1 MKWSCY
7 VKEILDI
14 VNKGLVNT
22 LSHITGGGIVEN
34 LPRSIPDNLSADIFL
49 DKLKTQTIFSWI
61 KSKGVSEKEML
72 NTFNCGVGMC
82 IIASKKNVK
91 KIQKYFPKK
100 YRPFEFGVITSKRR
114 NKINFFNKIKW

>member
-1 MKWSCY
+1 
-7 VKEILDI
+7 
-14 VNKGLVNT
+14 
-22 LSHITGGGIVEN
+22 
-34 LPRSIPDNLSADIFL
+34 
-49 DKLKTQTIFSWI
+49 
-61 KSKGVSEKEML
+61 
-72 NTFNCGVGMC
+72 MC